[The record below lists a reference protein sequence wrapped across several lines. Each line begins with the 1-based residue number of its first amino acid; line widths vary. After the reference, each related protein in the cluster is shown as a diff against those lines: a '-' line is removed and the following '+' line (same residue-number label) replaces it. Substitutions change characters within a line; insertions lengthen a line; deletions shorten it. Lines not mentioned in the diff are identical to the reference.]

1 MKGWFLGGAVV
12 LVSLGV
18 AGSAGAKPRHDG
30 FTGDLGIGI
39 SLMLVPRHTACV
51 SSTPDGCAGF
61 EGDRTDKE
69 LGLAPLSLSLGGFVS
84 PKVAILARAA
94 GTSYFDRGDQIVH
107 NFYGAIVEIWPSDYV
122 YLSGGVGFALF
133 GENPFLSG
141 GNDYLEG
148 GWALDVRAG
157 VALAQGTNHDFTL
170 SIEAIPGFYEDE
182 TVVGFGLVGAWK
194 WY

>member
-30 FTGDLGIGI
+30 FTGDLGLGI
-39 SLMLVPRHTACV
+39 SLMLVPRHSVCR

-61 EGDRTDKE
+61 EGDRTDTE
-69 LGLAPLSLSLGGFVS
+69 LGLAPLSLSLGAFVS

-94 GTSYFDRGDQIVH
+94 GASYFDRGDQIVH
-107 NFYGAIVEIWPSDYV
+107 NFYGAIVEVWPNDYV
-122 YLSGGVGFALF
+122 YVSGGVGFALF

-141 GNDYLEG
+141 GNAYLEG